1 MCVHMIVD
9 KSTGKKLGYN
19 ETLEDAQITARM
31 NEPNGASTEVITDI
45 QYERMFGRSAYAG

>member
-1 MCVHMIVD
+1 MIVD